1 MVVLSSPSSARRT
14 MRARSTVCCGL
25 RAAHT
30 SFCSSVRCVGV
41 RAIGVEAFG
50 FPHYTHLRY
59 APTPQAKAKIEHH
72 HDFWQKRLPAVFATE
87 AITAIARANTLIEQ
101 LRAPR
106 NEQEKHREIGSSPQA
121 AWKLALRPAPACT
134 WQPYIWCQRGNA
146 RVDPDGRIAIGTA
159 RLRIDKPPGTKDLRC
174 LHPDG
179 DYSIFAPPP
188 AKLSKPV
195 LLLHSPAPAPV
206 LL

>member
-1 MVVLSSPSSARRT
+1 

-41 RAIGVEAFG
+41 KAIGVEAFG
-50 FPHYTHLRY
+50 FPHSPHLRY
-59 APTPQAKAKIEHH
+59 APKPQTRAKIERH
-72 HDFWQKRLPAVFATE
+72 HDFWQKRLPADF
-87 AITAIARANTLIEQ
+87 AIARANTLIDQ
-101 LRAPR
+101 LRAHR
-106 NEQEKHREIGSSPQA
+106 NEQEKLREIGSPPQA

-134 WQPYIWCQRGNA
+134 WRPYIWSQRFNA
-146 RVDPDGRIAIGTA
+146 RVDPDDRIAIGTA